1 MTTRRQRNRQRMR
14 TDTALLRSRCHACAF
29 ASGTASLRSAAQLA
43 RTAGGERSARR
54 DLLGRWGGGAVVMAA
69 VSGAVG
75 SEIRSKM
82 RRNNGIGAERGA
94 SPARCCVLLPGHEC
108 DSEQSPDPTQDSY
121 VCGVHSVSSLCKMY
135 FRELPNPL
143 LSDRLYEQLSDTV
156 LYHGASPCG
165 CLLLPQSCSHWRR
178 HRHRRGHSNSPV
190 VSDSREIEAEEG
202 PAALQGKFHPVSGFP
217 SERKS
222 PANEMKKSA
231 AGSWH
236 SCFSLGKSPSVAKQI
251 AAQTQEPSEA
261 KVVAVAG
268 ESNRFRPRRPRPS
281 SGALCT
287 SFSAELSGSTNRC
300 SSDDNN
306 NGDKEQQWG

>member
-1 MTTRRQRNRQRMR
+1 
-14 TDTALLRSRCHACAF
+14 
-29 ASGTASLRSAAQLA
+29 
-43 RTAGGERSARR
+43 
-54 DLLGRWGGGAVVMAA
+54 MAA

-178 HRHRRGHSNSPV
+178 HRHRHEATATLPLCQTAERLKWKKAPQLYRGN
-190 VSDSREIEAEEG
+190 
-202 PAALQGKFHPVSGFP
+202 FHPVSGFP

-236 SCFSLGKSPSVAKQI
+236 SCFSLGRSPSVAKQI
-251 AAQTQEPSEA
+251 AAQTLRS
-261 KVVAVAG
+261 KSRG
-268 ESNRFRPRRPRPS
+268 HGR
-281 SGALCT
+281 
-287 SFSAELSGSTNRC
+287 
-300 SSDDNN
+300 
-306 NGDKEQQWG
+306 

>member
-1 MTTRRQRNRQRMR
+1 
-14 TDTALLRSRCHACAF
+14 
-29 ASGTASLRSAAQLA
+29 
-43 RTAGGERSARR
+43 
-54 DLLGRWGGGAVVMAA
+54 MAA

-94 SPARCCVLLPGHEC
+94 SPACCCVLLPGHEC

-178 HRHRRGHSNSPV
+178 HRHRHEATATLPLCQTAERLKRKKAPQLYRGNSTQSV
-190 VSDSREIEAEEG
+190 A
-202 PAALQGKFHPVSGFP
+202 FHPK
-217 SERKS
+217 E
-222 PANEMKKSA
+222 
-231 AGSWH
+231 
-236 SCFSLGKSPSVAKQI
+236 
-251 AAQTQEPSEA
+251 
-261 KVVAVAG
+261 KVQPM
-268 ESNRFRPRRPRPS
+268 R
-281 SGALCT
+281 
-287 SFSAELSGSTNRC
+287 
-300 SSDDNN
+300 
-306 NGDKEQQWG
+306 

>member
-1 MTTRRQRNRQRMR
+1 MAAAAAAASGLRVMTTQRGPARADDDTPPKEPPAHAHRHHAATEPLPRMR
-14 TDTALLRSRCHACAF
+14 IRLGDGVPAQ
-29 ASGTASLRSAAQLA
+29 RSAAC
-43 RTAGGERSARR
+43 THG
-54 DLLGRWGGGAVVMAA
+54 WGGNGAPAGT
-69 VSGAVG
+69 S
-75 SEIRSKM
+75 S
-82 RRNNGIGAERGA
+82 GA
-94 SPARCCVLLPGHEC
+94 SPACCCVLLPGHEC

-202 PAALQGKFHPVSGFP
+202 PAALQGKFYPVSGFP

>member
-1 MTTRRQRNRQRMR
+1 MATAAAAAAASGLRVMTTQRGPARADDDTPPKEPPAHAHRHGAAAEPLPRMR
-14 TDTALLRSRCHACAF
+14 IRLGDGVPAQ
-29 ASGTASLRSAAQLA
+29 RSAAQPA

-178 HRHRRGHSNSPV
+178 HRHRH
-190 VSDSREIEAEEG
+190 EATATLPLCQTAERLKWKK
-202 PAALQGKFHPVSGFP
+202 ALQLYRGNATQSVAFHPK
-217 SERKS
+217 E
-222 PANEMKKSA
+222 
-231 AGSWH
+231 
-236 SCFSLGKSPSVAKQI
+236 
-251 AAQTQEPSEA
+251 
-261 KVVAVAG
+261 KVQPM
-268 ESNRFRPRRPRPS
+268 R
-281 SGALCT
+281 
-287 SFSAELSGSTNRC
+287 
-300 SSDDNN
+300 
-306 NGDKEQQWG
+306 